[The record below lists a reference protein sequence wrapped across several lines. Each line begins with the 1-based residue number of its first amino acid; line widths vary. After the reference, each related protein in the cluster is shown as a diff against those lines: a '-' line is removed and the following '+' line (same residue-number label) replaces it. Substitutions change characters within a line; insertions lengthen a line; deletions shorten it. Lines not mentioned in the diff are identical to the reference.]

1 MTDVAAHYGGS
12 GELAA
17 TIAGLLHDAG
27 RTLAGLTTA
36 DLAPVDEFHFRG
48 REATLELAAAMNL
61 GPESRVLDIGSGL
74 GGPARALAERCGCHV
89 TGIDLTEA
97 FCETATV
104 LSCWVG
110 LGDRV
115 AFRQGDATDL
125 PFEDNAFDAAMTI
138 HVGMNIEAKDR
149 VYAEARRVLKPGGV
163 FAVYDILQGEGGA
176 VLYPVPWAREPSISH
191 MATTAEM
198 EALLVRAGFRV
209 VDIRDSTRESIEW
222 FEAMITGAAQ
232 PGLPSMTAIL
242 FGNEAAL
249 VRDNQMRSL
258 KERRMRTATFICE
271 V

>member
-176 VLYPVPWAREPSISH
+176 IAYPVPWAEAPALSH
-191 MATTAEM
+191 LATPQEM
-198 EALLVRAGFRV
+198 RTLLHSAGFEIV
-209 VDIRDSTRESIEW
+209 AEDDSSDRSL
-222 FEAMITGAAQ
+222 AALSAVAAGGQ
-232 PGLPSMTAIL
+232 IASTTQVL
-242 FGNEAAL
+242 FGARFPEM
-249 VRDNQMRSL
+249 RRNQL
-258 KERRMRTATFICE
+258 DGLAERRLRTVSYVCRR
-271 V
+271 